1 MNSIQ
6 KNLVAELVR
15 RFPDQSE
22 FRRQDIMSAAKTV
35 GAKYS
40 NINAVMDMAERP
52 RKGIYDLSAVIL
64 PMNIAEEP
72 KSQMHNITSSST
84 DDVFIPAKESTY
96 VPWGHF
102 KDIELIVKSEQF
114 YPTFITGLSGNGKT
128 FMVEQVCAKLS
139 REYVRVQITP
149 ETDEDDL
156 IGGFRLVNGETVF
169 FKGPVVH
176 AMEAGAVLLIDEID
190 RASNKLM
197 CLQGVL
203 EGKPVLLKKT
213 GEVVKPAPG
222 FNVIATANTKGK
234 GSEDGR
240 FTAATIIDD
249 AFLERFTITVEQ
261 PFPSAATEKK
271 IVLKHMDK
279 YGKVDTE
286 FAERL
291 CTWAEVIR
299 KTFEDEGV
307 DEVVSTRRLCHISQT
322 YAIFSDRM
330 KAIELC
336 ISRFD
341 EDTKLAFL
349 DLYTKVDADVIQG
362 SAEVDNIIENN
373 DEYVEPF

>member
-1 MNSIQ
+1 MNTIQ
-6 KNLVAELVR
+6 NALVKELVR
-15 RFPDQSE
+15 RFPDTNE
-22 FRRQDIMSAAKTV
+22 FRRNEILSAAQAV

-40 NINAVMDMAERP
+40 NINAVMAMGERV
-52 RKGIYDLSAVIL
+52 RKGVYDLSAVVL
-64 PMNIAEEP
+64 PLNKQLMEEP
-72 KSQMHNITSSST
+72 KPVNNLASMSV
-84 DDVFIPAKESTY
+84 DDVYVPARESTY
-96 VPWGHF
+96 VPWGYF
-102 KDIELIVKSEQF
+102 KDVEMIINSRQF

-128 FMVEQVCAKLS
+128 MMVEQACAKAS

-156 IGGFRLVNGETVF
+156 IGGFRLINGETVF

-249 AFLERFTITVEQ
+249 AFLERFTITMEQ
-261 PFPSAATEKK
+261 PFATLTTEKK
-271 IVLKHMDK
+271 IVVKHMEKFGTVDK
-279 YGKVDTE
+279 E
-286 FAERL
+286 FADKL
-291 CTWAEVIR
+291 CIWAEVIR
-299 KTFEDEGV
+299 KTFEDDGV
-307 DEVVSTRRLCHISQT
+307 DEVVSTRRLCHIAQT
-322 YAIFSDRM
+322 FSIFNDRL
-330 KAIELC
+330 KAIDLC

-341 EDTKLAFL
+341 SDTKAAFL
-349 DLYTKVDADVIQG
+349 DLYTKVDADAQPTEEL
-362 SAEVDNIIENN
+362 EVEVELQN
-373 DEYVEPF
+373 DDGIPF

>member
-1 MNSIQ
+1 MNAIQ
-6 KNLVAELVR
+6 KALVAELVR
-15 RFPDQSE
+15 RNPDATQ
-22 FRRQDIMSAAKTV
+22 FARRDILSAADSV

-40 NINAVMDMAERP
+40 NINAVMGMAEKP

-64 PMNIAEEP
+64 PMNIAEEKP
-72 KSQMHNITSSST
+72 VQNLTSKSS
-84 DDVFIPAKESTY
+84 DEVYVPAKDSTY
-96 VPWGHF
+96 VSWGNF
-102 KDIELIVKSEQF
+102 KDIEMIIGSRQF

-128 FMVEQVCAKLS
+128 MMVEQVCAKLS

-156 IGGFRLVNGETVF
+156 IGGFRLIDGETVF
-169 FKGPVVH
+169 FKGPVIH
-176 AMEAGAVLLIDEID
+176 AMEAGAILLIDEID
-190 RASNKLM
+190 RASNKIM

-261 PFPSAATEKK
+261 PFPTLRTEKK
-271 IVLKHMDK
+271 ILINHMKK
-279 YGKVDTE
+279 YGKVDEE
-286 FAERL
+286 FAEKL

-299 KTFEDEGV
+299 KTFDDEGV
-307 DEVVSTRRLCHISQT
+307 DEVVSTRRLCHITQT
-322 YAIFSDRM
+322 FAIFEDRL
-330 KAIELC
+330 KSIELC
-336 ISRFD
+336 INRFD

-349 DLYTKVDADVIQG
+349 DLYTKVDQDALG
-362 SAEVDNIIENN
+362 EEVKVNEDDI
-373 DEYVEPF
+373 PF

>member
-1 MNSIQ
+1 MNVIQ
-6 KNLVAELVR
+6 TALVKELVR
-15 RFPDQSE
+15 RFPDTNE
-22 FRRQDIMSAAKTV
+22 FQRKDILSAAEAV

-52 RKGIYDLSAVIL
+52 RKGVYDLSAVIL
-64 PMNIAEEP
+64 PMNITEEKP
-72 KSQMHNITSSST
+72 VHNLSSASNE
-84 DDVFIPAKESTY
+84 DVFVPAKESTY
-96 VPWGHF
+96 VPWGNF
-102 KDIELIVKSEQF
+102 KDIEMIVGSRQF

-128 FMVEQVCAKLS
+128 MMVEQVCAKLS

-156 IGGFRLVNGETVF
+156 IGGFRLINGETVF
-169 FKGPVVH
+169 FKGPVIH

-213 GEVVKPAPG
+213 GEVVKPSPG

-261 PFPSAATEKK
+261 PFPTLKTEEK
-271 IVLKHMDK
+271 ILKKHMEK
-279 YGKVDTE
+279 YGKLDYE
-286 FAERL
+286 FAGKL
-291 CTWAEVIR
+291 CVWAEVIR

-307 DEVVSTRRLCHISQT
+307 DEVVSTRRLCHIAQT
-322 YAIFSDRM
+322 FAIFEDKM
-330 KAIELC
+330 KSIELC

-341 EDTKLAFL
+341 GDTKAAFL
-349 DLYTKVDADVIQG
+349 DLYTKVDEDALG
-362 SAEVDNIIENN
+362 DNEEES
-373 DEYVEPF
+373 DEYQPPASPYV